1 MTPGSTAV
9 HGARMQVLK
18 PHHPGRQLALL
29 AGAAMLAMTLWFSA
43 TAVLPALRALWN
55 LTPGQAA
62 WLTAAVQL
70 GFVIGA
76 LTAAFFNL
84 PDVLPPRRMFA
95 VAALAG
101 AAVNLALAW
110 WVHAPGPA
118 LVLRFCTGF
127 CLAGVYPP
135 GMKMAAGHVEPRRR
149 GLAIGLRV
157 GALTLGSA
165 TPHLLAAWAGG
176 AELPHRLVLTAS
188 SVLAVL
194 GALLVAG
201 FAVDGP
207 YLSRPVGFDI
217 RQVGRVLHNRPMVLA
232 NLGYLGHMWE
242 LYAMWAW
249 LAIFL
254 AAALPGRDAATPR
267 LLAFVCIGIAG
278 SCGAI
283 GGGWL
288 ADRIGRTTVAIGAMV
303 ISGACCLLSA
313 AAFGAPLWILGVFC
327 LVWGMSVIADS
338 AQFSACVTELADP
351 AYMGTALTLQTSLGF
366 ALTLV
371 SIWTLP
377 QLAARAGW
385 QFAFWMLAPGP
396 LLGSLA
402 MASLRRDPAA
412 MQCASGRL

>member
-1 MTPGSTAV
+1 V
-9 HGARMQVLK
+9 
-18 PHHPGRQLALL
+18 
-29 AGAAMLAMTLWFSA
+29 LAMTLWFSA
-43 TAVLPALRALWN
+43 TAVLPALRTLWH

-70 GFVIGA
+70 GFVTGA
-76 LTAAFFNL
+76 LASALFNL

-95 VAALAG
+95 VAAVAG
-101 AAVNLALAW
+101 AAANAALAW
-110 WVHAPGPA
+110 WVQSPEPA

-149 GLAIGLRV
+149 GWAIGVLV

-176 AELPHRLVLTAS
+176 AQLPHRLVLGAAS
-188 SVLAVL
+188 GLALL
-194 GALLVAG
+194 GAALVAL

-207 YLSRPVGFDI
+207 YLSRPAGFDI
-217 RQVGRVLHNRPMVLA
+217 RQVGRVLHNRAMVLA

-242 LYAMWAW
+242 LYAMWTW

-254 AAALPGRDAATPR
+254 ATALPGRDAATPR
-267 LLAFVCIGIAG
+267 LLAFACIGVAG
-278 SCGAI
+278 AGGAI
-283 GGGWL
+283 GGGWI

-313 AAFGAPLWILGVFC
+313 VAFGAPLWILAVFC
-327 LVWGMSVIADS
+327 VVWGASVIADS

-366 ALTLV
+366 ALTLI

-402 MASLRRDPAA
+402 MASLRRDPRARR
-412 MQCASGRL
+412 CSSGRL